1 MIKFDDIFKQ
11 FAKDPEF
18 RKNFIEEERQQ
29 GLLGLFKENVAVQEE
44 INSKSEDTDS
54 NNVN

>member
-44 INSKSEDTDS
+44 INSKSEDTNS